1 MAINY
6 PNGKQFSNKIK
17 TDNKNTKKSSNHI
30 NYSNRGMSFEDF
42 INESNTYFMEHGIAL
57 VHKKPTP
64 IQVVKVD
71 YPQRS
76 AAVIKEAYYKLA
88 STTDYNGVY
97 KGKYLDFEAK
107 ATSLESFPL
116 NNLHEHQIKHMQQV
130 LNHGGIAFIM
140 VYFTSFEEIYL
151 VSADRMIGFWD
162 RMISGGRK
170 SVTRIEFAENGSLIK
185 LGFLPRI
192 DYIKIINQMY
202 FEG

>member
-6 PNGKQFSNKIK
+6 PNGKQFLIK
-17 TDNKNTKKSSNHI
+17 TKIGKNDNSKPIKKV
-30 NYSNRGMSFEDF
+30 NYSNRGMSLEDF
-42 INESNTYFMEHGIAL
+42 LNETNIYYMEHRIAL
-57 VHKKPTP
+57 IHKKPTP

-88 STTDYNGVY
+88 STTDYNGVF
-97 KGKYLDFEAK
+97 KGKYIDFEAK
-107 ATSLESFPL
+107 ETNQQSFPL
-116 NNLHEHQIKHMQQV
+116 KNMHEHQIKHMKQV
-130 LNHGGIAFIM
+130 VEHGGIAFALI
-140 VYFTSFEEIYL
+140 YFTSFEEIYL
-151 VSADRMIGFWD
+151 IPADRMIVFWE

-170 SVTRIEFAENGSLIK
+170 SVTRTEFAANGSLIK

-192 DYIKIINQMY
+192 DYLKEINHMF